1 VTTPRGIAA
10 LAFSLIISQSVWAG
24 TVDRTVTISSGNFVS
39 SLSLGGNLSVSG
51 QNTVVRLSGDIAGTP
66 VGLLTGNINLPQQTI
81 PLTLSPNPTPVNNP
95 VSGNF
100 VLRGEDN
107 YKAVGPDPNDG
118 GDYQLVPGSD
128 GLFDDG
134 DSANS
139 AMDLIV
145 ASTNVNLL
153 NQNFQSTQA
162 VINGSVG
169 IPILGLTTVNFDA
182 RIIGNVDGN
191 ASATFVS
198 NAPSNEISGVQ
209 DNSTF
214 PDGQHPYIN
223 PSNPNA
229 NATPDGVDN
238 LGVQGLFIMPG
249 DFNASISGGL
259 NGRVEIDAGIFGT
272 ITQNLDDLVNL
283 NEVLTEAFALIGNL
297 DVKQIPTTSLLSDD
311 LLASMGFDF
320 APILGA
326 NGLSFPVTLS
336 GTQVFDIDFDVPVN
350 LGIGSFTLD
359 GDFTGSVSYTL
370 DATITIAPPSYT
382 AAGSLT
388 NAVNVPEAN
397 TLVLIGAIGL
407 GSLAIGFYRR
417 RKVA

>member
-1 VTTPRGIAA
+1 MTTPRGIAA

-320 APILGA
+320 AAILGT

-336 GTQVFDIDFDVPVN
+336 GTQVFDIDFDVPVDV
-350 LGIGSFTLD
+350 GIGTFTLD

-370 DATITIAPPSYT
+370 DATITIAPPTYT

>member
-1 VTTPRGIAA
+1 MTKSRGFAVF
-10 LAFSLIISQSVWAG
+10 AFSLVIGQTALAG

-39 SLSLGGNLSVSG
+39 SLSLGGNLTVSG
-51 QNTVVRLSGDIAGTP
+51 QNTVVHLSGDIAGTP
-66 VGLLTGNINLPQQTI
+66 VGLLTGNISLPQQTI
-81 PLTLSPNPTPVNNP
+81 PLALSPNPTPVNNP

-118 GDYQLVPGSD
+118 GDYQLRPGSD

-182 RIIGNVDGN
+182 RIIGNVEGN

-198 NAPSNEISGVQ
+198 NAPSNEVSGVQ

-249 DFNASISGGL
+249 DFNAAITGGL

-272 ITQNLDDLVNL
+272 ISQDLTDLVNL
-283 NEVLTEAFALIGNL
+283 DQILTEAFALIGNL

-311 LLASMGFDF
+311 LLASMNFDF
-320 APILGA
+320 AAILGTT
-326 NGLSFPVTLS
+326 GLSFPVTLS
-336 GTQVFDIDFDVPVN
+336 GTQVFNIDFDVPVN

-359 GDFTGSVSYTL
+359 GDFTGSVSYSL

-397 TLVLIGAIGL
+397 TLVMIGAIGL
-407 GSLAIGFYRR
+407 GSLAFQFYRR
-417 RKVA
+417 RKAA

>member
-1 VTTPRGIAA
+1 MTTSRGLAA
-10 LAFSLIISQSVWAG
+10 FVLTVIVGQSALAG
-24 TVDRTVTISSGNFVS
+24 TVDRTVNISSGNFVS
-39 SLSLGGNLSVSG
+39 SLSLGGNLTVSG
-51 QNTVVRLSGDIAGTP
+51 QNTVVHISGDIAGTP
-66 VGLLTGNINLPQQTI
+66 VGLLTGNISLPQQTI
-81 PLTLSPNPTPVNNP
+81 PLALSPNPTPVNNP
-95 VSGNF
+95 VSGTF

-134 DSANS
+134 STANS

-145 ASTNVNLL
+145 ASTNANLL

-182 RIIGNVDGN
+182 RIIGDVAGN

-198 NAPSNEISGVQ
+198 NAPSNPIVGTQ

-223 PSNPNA
+223 PSNPDA
-229 NATPDGVDN
+229 NATPIGVQN

-249 DFNASISGGL
+249 DFNAAITGGL

-272 ITQNLDDLVNL
+272 ITQNLSNLIDLNQ
-283 NEVLTEAFALIGNL
+283 VLTEAFALIGNL
-297 DVKQIPTTSLLSDD
+297 DVKQIPTPSLLSDD

-320 APILGA
+320 STILGP

-336 GTQVFDIDFDVPVN
+336 GTQVFDITFPVPVD

-359 GDFTGSVSYTL
+359 GEFTGSVSYSL
-370 DATITIAPPSYT
+370 DATITIAPPTYT

-397 TLVLIGAIGL
+397 TLVLIGGIGL
-407 GSLAIGFYRR
+407 GSLAFRFYRR
-417 RKVA
+417 RKDA